1 MKPRL
6 YGKFMSP
13 VFSRFSNNSVP
24 GPSGSYPKIL
34 SKQVCAKTDRSNDI
48 RLPMMLPEQSLNN
61 RRHEKHGK
69 FSDCIVNFI
78 TCIRFLQKLTAG
90 KHWYRQFLKKHVTA
104 SGCRHLSSFAIFL
117 NQRDK
122 NFFGLLPDIQ
132 LRIVTGQCHLFVLK
146 DHLPS
151 Y

>member
-6 YGKFMSP
+6 YGKSMSP
-13 VFSRFSNNSVP
+13 VFSRFSNSSLP
-24 GPSGSYPKIL
+24 GPSGSYLKMPVKASL
-34 SKQVCAKTDRSNDI
+34 CKNRSNDI

-122 NFFGLLPDIQ
+122 NFFGLFPDIQ
-132 LRIVTGQCHLFVLK
+132 TRLVTGQCHLFVLK
-146 DHLPS
+146 DHLLS